1 MFANKSASLNLGGN
15 CSNLFSNQSN
25 HKENFYVYVRGTLRK
40 KYIVDHFEKKAEMLR
55 LPLLF
60 QDKRSQLLYP
70 RQYVLFRFNEVVKQ
84 IGQLSYETT

>member
-1 MFANKSASLNLGGN
+1 
-15 CSNLFSNQSN
+15 
-25 HKENFYVYVRGTLRK
+25 
-40 KYIVDHFEKKAEMLR
+40 MLR